1 MPQFLI
7 LAAAAAAAVAGW
19 RFIRREMD
27 RVDARLE
34 KVRATTTEAIP
45 TLERDPKTGVYR
57 PRDHA

>member
-34 KVRATTTEAIP
+34 KVRATDAIP